1 MFRLF
6 PGLTGCSWPL
16 LSSGTPFLAVGVRSP
31 HLSSVLAQARLR
43 MAGGCGRGG
52 QEEGRGR
59 GLLPQTGSLKGE
71 EVLELPVW
79 LDLTLMQGIGQG
91 LVNAR

>member
-1 MFRLF
+1 
-6 PGLTGCSWPL
+6 
-16 LSSGTPFLAVGVRSP
+16 
-31 HLSSVLAQARLR
+31 
-43 MAGGCGRGG
+43 MAGGRGRGG
-52 QEEGRGR
+52 QEEGGGR

-91 LVNAR
+91 PLSAC